1 MSQVLLVEDA
11 AFFERVIRRQLTELS
26 GLTVVSA
33 RSYAEAQ
40 ELLERPDVNPALA
53 LVDLTLPDAPDGE
66 IVDLVLAADLP
77 TIVFSGRFD
86 ERMRHTLLAKGIVDY
101 ILKENPS
108 SLTYLTSLVKRIYRN
123 GDVDALV
130 VDDSRIDA
138 EVIVRRLRRYRLRV
152 HVADGYEAALALIDS
167 TENLRLVIL
176 DYVMPQVDGFA
187 LLQTL
192 RRRFGLDELAVIG
205 LSGHAD
211 PGAVARFLKSGAND
225 FMTKSCSPEEF
236 MLRISQNLDMLDRL
250 DDLTHLAHRDE
261 LTGLSNRRH
270 LFSQGRAIYDR
281 AFGEGKPV
289 AVVALDLDGLKVVN
303 DRHGHERG
311 DALIRSVGSLLKGMA
326 PAGALPARL
335 GGDEFCVIL
344 PEISPQERLGFVQS
358 IVDALQA
365 LGEPGGELEGIG
377 PVTLSAGISDGNEA
391 SLDAALLNADARL
404 YEAKNAGRNRIAGF
418 GEEASTDPYKVRV
431 NTNERP

>member
-11 AFFERVIRRQLTELS
+11 AFFERVIRRQLTELP
-26 GLTVVSA
+26 GLTVLSA
-33 RSYAEAQ
+33 GSYAEAR
-40 ELLERPDVNPALA
+40 ELLERPDVNPVLA

-66 IVDLVLAADLP
+66 IVDLALSADLP

-101 ILKENPS
+101 ILKENPA

-123 GDVDALV
+123 REVDALV
-130 VDDSRIDA
+130 VDDSRVDA

-152 HVADGYEAALALIDS
+152 HVANGFEMALAHIE
-167 TENLRLVIL
+167 TAENLRLVIL
-176 DYVMPQVDGFA
+176 DYVMPKVDGFS

-192 RRRFGLDELAVIG
+192 RRRFAPEDLAVVG
-205 LSGHAD
+205 LSGHTE

-250 DDLTHLAHRDE
+250 DDLSRMAHRDE

-270 LFSQGRAIYDR
+270 LFSQGRALYDQAR
-281 AFGEGKPV
+281 QAGAQV
-289 AVVALDLDGLKVVN
+289 AVAALDLDMLKAVN
-303 DRHGHERG
+303 DRYGHERG
-311 DALIRSVGSLLKGMA
+311 DALIRSFGELLARMA
-326 PAGALPARL
+326 PKGAFPARL

-344 PEISPQERLGFVQS
+344 PEIGPRERHAFVRGVVEALPGLGK
-358 IVDALQA
+358 
-365 LGEPGGELEGIG
+365 PGGGLEDIG
-377 PVTLSAGISDGNEA
+377 PITMSAGVSEGNEN
-391 SLDAALLNADARL
+391 SLDEAMRKADARL
-404 YEAKNAGRNRIAGF
+404 YEAKNAGRNRMVGF
-418 GEEASTDPYKVRV
+418 EQEAQQVLFET
-431 NTNERP
+431 T